1 MLTLLGVLAAL
12 LVAGMIVVRGWKRE
26 TQTRAVLDQHNLD
39 EAQQWQL
46 LQLSC
51 DWVWRADAG
60 LRIQLLDQRFANAT
74 GLSPTDVIQRPPWEQ
89 PWQVINGADWQAV
102 REIVARQETLEL
114 QIAYIDQ
121 DGQPRYMEWV
131 GTPIIERGECT
142 GYIGIGRDI
151 TETIRAAEKLNDSQN
166 RYDMLLNAV
175 TEVVFRTDNLARLTL
190 LSPTWQDLT
199 GHPLDTSLGRPL
211 LEFFHPD
218 DRQTAQ
224 QLLTAILHNEAPAT
238 QGQLRMRTSSGG
250 MCWVSLRARPVFTTA
265 LSEALA
271 SRSRDASAPQG
282 VLGTLNDISTIKI
295 AELNLRNI
303 NLELEARV
311 RARTIELEASNREL
325 EAFSYSVSH
334 DLRSPLRSID
344 GFTRLLEEDLGE
356 RLDDQSRSHLE
367 RIRSAAARMSK
378 LTDEL
383 LELARF
389 ARRPLQRQTVN
400 LSKIAEQIMEDL
412 CAQYPDRD
420 VELTVTSDLLAI
432 ADPVQMQVVLENLLN
447 NAWKFTED
455 RHPARISFTASV
467 DNDVRVFCVSDNG
480 VGFSMAC
487 ADKLFRPFYR
497 LHADQRFTGS
507 GVGLANV
514 ERAILRHGGRVW
526 AESEP
531 DQGARFFFTLNDSA
545 ATKQPDQPDTKPPS
559 VTNLTNTPAPD

>member
-1 MLTLLGVLAAL
+1 V
-12 LVAGMIVVRGWKRE
+12 
-26 TQTRAVLDQHNLD
+26 
-39 EAQQWQL
+39 
-46 LQLSC
+46 
-51 DWVWRADAG
+51 
-60 LRIQLLDQRFANAT
+60 
-74 GLSPTDVIQRPPWEQ
+74 
-89 PWQVINGADWQAV
+89 
-102 REIVARQETLEL
+102 
-114 QIAYIDQ
+114 
-121 DGQPRYMEWV
+121 
-131 GTPIIERGECT
+131 
-142 GYIGIGRDI
+142 
-151 TETIRAAEKLNDSQN
+151 
-166 RYDMLLNAV
+166 
-175 TEVVFRTDNLARLTL
+175 
-190 LSPTWQDLT
+190 
-199 GHPLDTSLGRPL
+199 
-211 LEFFHPD
+211 
-218 DRQTAQ
+218 
-224 QLLTAILHNEAPAT
+224 
-238 QGQLRMRTSSGG
+238 
-250 MCWVSLRARPVFTTA
+250 
-265 LSEALA
+265 
-271 SRSRDASAPQG
+271 
-282 VLGTLNDISTIKI
+282 
-295 AELNLRNI
+295 
-303 NLELEARV
+303 
-311 RARTIELEASNREL
+311 
-325 EAFSYSVSH
+325 
-334 DLRSPLRSID
+334 
-344 GFTRLLEEDLGE
+344 
-356 RLDDQSRSHLE
+356 
-367 RIRSAAARMSK
+367 SK
-378 LTDEL
+378 LTDKL

-389 ARRPLQRQTVN
+389 ARRPLQRQTVD